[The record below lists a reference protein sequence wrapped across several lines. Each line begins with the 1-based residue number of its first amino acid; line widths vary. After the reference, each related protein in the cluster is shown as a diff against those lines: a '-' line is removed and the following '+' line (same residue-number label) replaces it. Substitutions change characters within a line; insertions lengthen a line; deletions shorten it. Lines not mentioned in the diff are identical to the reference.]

1 MRTANLPVEGPKATV
16 DVLLEGPEVL
26 PMSADLLLVVA
37 NGLLQL
43 VHLLHQACFTCM
55 LWYV

>member
-1 MRTANLPVEGPKATV
+1 MRTVDLPVEGPKATV

-26 PMSADLLLVVA
+26 PMSAELAPLPADD
-37 NGLLQL
+37 LLQL
-43 VHLLHQACFTCM
+43 VHLLHQVCFTCM